1 MGWCVSRTERRYVIK
16 NLVWTRTNLLHLS
29 GHHPYIFAGIL
40 IVVIR
45 VRCLLSKSQRTKVL
59 RVPVL
64 VLVAVMMYALGVQL
78 ATVSILGGDIGDDA
92 QKMHRMMRLEE
103 SFSRSRDLFLETR
116 SSIAS
121 SQKSFGLTE
130 FKAWLSFDY

>member
-1 MGWCVSRTERRYVIK
+1 M
-16 NLVWTRTNLLHLS
+16 
-29 GHHPYIFAGIL
+29 
-40 IVVIR
+40 VIR